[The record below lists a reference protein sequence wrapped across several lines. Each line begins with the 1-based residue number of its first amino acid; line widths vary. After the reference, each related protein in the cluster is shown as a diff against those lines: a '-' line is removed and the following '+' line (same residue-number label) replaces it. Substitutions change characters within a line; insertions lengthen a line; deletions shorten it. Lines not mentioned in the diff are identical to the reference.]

1 MIMTQPKASTEAIG
15 FTVPPAAPL
24 FLLNCKHFYVK
35 LLNGNAVKNSQ
46 VLWSIFPL
54 KKKIN
59 GLKEVFLRPL
69 ELQALKLPM

>member
-1 MIMTQPKASTEAIG
+1 MTQPKASTEAIG

-46 VLWSIFPL
+46 VRWSIFPL
-54 KKKIN
+54 KKK
-59 GLKEVFLRPL
+59 
-69 ELQALKLPM
+69 